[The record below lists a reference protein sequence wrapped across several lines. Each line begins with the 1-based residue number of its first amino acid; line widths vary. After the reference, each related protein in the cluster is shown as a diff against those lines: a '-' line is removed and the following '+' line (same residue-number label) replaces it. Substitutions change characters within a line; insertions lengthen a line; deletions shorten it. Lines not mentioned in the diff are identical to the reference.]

1 MLVGLV
7 DHLREVANHPGWRF
21 ACSKCSGWRISIF
34 HVRERRRST
43 VGARVGTRTA
53 PIRRRVRRI
62 RLRVGVLRAIEPGN
76 LSFLFE
82 HLARG
87 TPAEGAHLDIV
98 EEPVR
103 VECGACGVSEVPSFT
118 WECPRC
124 KGSGVSVTGGD
135 SLSILSLDVD
145 T

>member
-1 MLVGLV
+1 VHELGVASEIL
-7 DHLREVANHPGWRF
+7 EVALSEADRH
-21 ACSKCSGWRISIF
+21 AAKKVTS
-34 HVRERRRST
+34 
-43 VGARVGTRTA
+43 
-53 PIRRRVRRI
+53 I
-62 RLRVGVLRAIEPGN
+62 RLRVGVLRAIAPEN

-87 TPAEGAHLDIV
+87 TAAEGAHLEIV

-103 VECGACGVSEVPSFT
+103 IECGVCGMSEASAFT

-145 T
+145 A

>member
-1 MLVGLV
+1 MHEPG
-7 DHLREVANHPGWRF
+7 VATEILDVALSEADRH
-21 ACSKCSGWRISIF
+21 AAKKVTS
-34 HVRERRRST
+34 
-43 VGARVGTRTA
+43 
-53 PIRRRVRRI
+53 I

-87 TPAEGAHLDIV
+87 TPAEGALLEIE

-103 VECGACGVSEVPSFT
+103 VECEACGVSEARSFT
-118 WECPRC
+118 SECPRC
-124 KGSGVSVTGGD
+124 NGSNVSVTGGD

>member
-1 MLVGLV
+1 MHELG
-7 DHLREVANHPGWRF
+7 VASEILDI
-21 ACSKCSGWRISIF
+21 AITEA
-34 HVRERRRST
+34 ERHAAKKVTS
-43 VGARVGTRTA
+43 
-53 PIRRRVRRI
+53 I

-76 LSFLFE
+76 LSFLFG

-87 TPAEGAHLDIV
+87 TPAEGALLEIV

-103 VECGACGVSEVPSFT
+103 VECEACGVSEVPSFAL
-118 WECPRC
+118 ECPRC

-145 T
+145 A